1 MSAIMLVAEAAVRTD
16 RVDEG
21 RAMLAGI
28 EVAASCTPSPLLHVQ
43 LHYARALLATD
54 DDAAGYFQRALAP
67 DLGRWPW
74 VRARVELAYGSW
86 LRRRRRVVES
96 RAQLRAASATFD
108 RIGAASWAQLARTE
122 LRAAGE
128 RSGDGGPELDV
139 ALSPQELEIA
149 RLAAEGL
156 SNREIGQRLMLSH
169 RTIGAHLYRIFPKL
183 GITSRRQL
191 VARVPCGD
199 GAVVVA
205 A

>member
-1 MSAIMLVAEAAVRTD
+1 
-16 RVDEG
+16 
-21 RAMLAGI
+21 MLAYI
-28 EVAASCTPSPLLHVQ
+28 EDAAPRTQSPLLHVQ
-43 LHYARALLATD
+43 LLYAQAVLASD
-54 DDAAGYFQRALAP
+54 VDADEYFQRALAH
-67 DLGRWPW
+67 DLVRWSW
-74 VRARVELAYGSW
+74 VRARIELAYGSW

-96 RAQLRAASATFD
+96 RARLRAASDTFD
-108 RIGAASWAQLARTE
+108 RIGAVSWAQLARTE

-128 RSGDGGPELDV
+128 RSGDAGPELDV

-191 VARVPCGD
+191 VARVTS
-199 GAVVVA
+199 GAA
-205 A
+205 AVIAA